1 MVDLSYDSLFRFQVF
16 RMFTKQPLERDLG
29 GLDSYL
35 FRLMLHHVSAT
46 REFDNKGLEP
56 YPVTFPSGFLR
67 VFCFTDFH
75 TCL

>member
-1 MVDLSYDSLFRFQVF
+1 
-16 RMFTKQPLERDLG
+16 MFTKQPLERDLG

-67 VFCFTDFH
+67 VFLFYRFSYMPIEEKDNFMYMTSQ
-75 TCL
+75 